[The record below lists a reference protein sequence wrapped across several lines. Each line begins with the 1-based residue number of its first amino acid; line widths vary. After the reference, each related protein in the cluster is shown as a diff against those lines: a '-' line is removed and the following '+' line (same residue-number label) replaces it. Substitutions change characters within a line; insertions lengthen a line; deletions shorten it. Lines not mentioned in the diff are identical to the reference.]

1 MVWHK
6 SSRTKEDSQ
15 QTMTDLLR
23 RLTQWTF
30 AWRFALVA
38 SMALILWLSTTQL
51 EHPVA
56 TSTWDKTNHAI
67 AFIELILLAR
77 LGWPHMAVIHSALII
92 LGFGALIEIVQA
104 PIPYR
109 SASLLDLVAD
119 AVGIALG
126 LGIWWITLRKLQR
139 PA

>member
-1 MVWHK
+1 
-6 SSRTKEDSQ
+6 
-15 QTMTDLLR
+15 MTDLLR

-38 SMALILWLSTTQL
+38 SMALILWLSTSKL

-56 TSTWDKTNHAI
+56 TSTWDKANHAI

-77 LGWPHMAVIHSALII
+77 LGWPRMAVIHSALII

-126 LGIWWITLRKLQR
+126 LGIWWVTLRKLQR
-139 PA
+139 PARQPG